1 LGVRG
6 RLHVMTSTNRIDHQ
20 ELEVRRLRAAELFAA
35 GVGQAEVARR
45 LGATRQSVHRWHA
58 CWREGGVQALASRG
72 PTGYRPHL
80 SDQDLGRLIRLLL
93 QGAAAHGF
101 TGELWTVARIGKFID
116 REFGVAYHPSHVWW
130 LLRHRLGWSPQ
141 RPVRQAKERDQA
153 AVQRWVDEDWPR
165 IKANARRRK
174 AWSSWTS
181 RA

>member
-1 LGVRG
+1 VRG

-72 PTGYRPHL
+72 PTGYRPRL

-141 RPVRQAKERDQA
+141 RPSAR
-153 AVQRWVDEDWPR
+153 PR
-165 IKANARRRK
+165 SATRPPSSAGSTRTGRGSKQTPDGAEPV
-174 AWSSWTS
+174 WSSWTS